1 MRNRVFCANE
11 AIHTLSSSS
20 PGLRALQM
28 GYTHH
33 TISSRSTGAEMQQV
47 DGAVSLTDTRGR
59 AAMGGFTVL
68 TDLQSSI

>member
-1 MRNRVFCANE
+1 
-11 AIHTLSSSS
+11 
-20 PGLRALQM
+20 
-28 GYTHH
+28 
-33 TISSRSTGAEMQQV
+33 MQQV